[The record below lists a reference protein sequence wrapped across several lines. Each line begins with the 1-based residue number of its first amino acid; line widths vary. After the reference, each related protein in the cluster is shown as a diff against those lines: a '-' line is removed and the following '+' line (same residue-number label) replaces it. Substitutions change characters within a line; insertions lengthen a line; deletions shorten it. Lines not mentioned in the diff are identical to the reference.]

1 MMSHGGGG
9 LIGACA
15 LAPWAISAGRC
26 GLLCRASPV
35 GQRARCDRD
44 ESVVSTCCVGRRVRC
59 VVYVNVN
66 QPGAREDV
74 WQARPGGD
82 GSPADRDAGGLAG
95 WLCGSRGAAARR
107 SRCAPGRFVLIGLV
121 VAQRHARG
129 DGGGLCVVFHLDS
142 VGCAA
147 PRVGDLPASGMY
159 SAGAGSP
166 ASSSLL
172 NLFGASLVPCA
183 ARSTVVPRQI
193 SSGLGPL
200 CQCSFEL

>member
-44 ESVVSTCCVGRRVRC
+44 ESEISTCCAGSASAG
-59 VVYVNVN
+59 VVSVNVY
-66 QPGAREDV
+66 QSGAWEDL

-82 GSPADRDAGGLAG
+82 GSPAEADAGGSGRLAV
-95 WLCGSRGAAARR
+95 WFTGAAARR

-142 VGCAA
+142 VDCAA
-147 PRVGDLPASGMY
+147 PRVGGLPASGTY

-166 ASSSLL
+166 AS
-172 NLFGASLVPCA
+172 NARVGDGAGV
-183 ARSTVVPRQI
+183 
-193 SSGLGPL
+193 
-200 CQCSFEL
+200 